1 MRSSSPTAQGHLGE
15 IKRFL
20 STIAAAVK
28 FLRNVVSRIYFG
40 IFGFLASPF
49 SWLLRKI
56 QGIDQRM
63 LARATSRGRGGRFV
77 NWLLRLPVRFL
88 RWLLEWTMFLIVDGP
103 LLLIGLAIIVGVFVV
118 FVGIP
123 IMYSKWVGGLWYG
136 GLFLWLVFRAN
147 PAWWWRGIAKIGG
160 LVAIGVTPQFI
171 FLLLYN
177 GLPQGG
183 IRPPVILDTII
194 KSYEYFAVS
203 LNDLLAPIGDVAW
216 YWWAAGACALLIVSW
231 VLEAPTLLDRMLR
244 LRQTLAALVFTVS
257 ITSSCGF
264 SCLVAV
270 DNWQPD
276 VQLRLQ
282 AGLKE
287 QSFYEATIRLSQDL
301 TLWFT
306 SNRSRPTVLPIY
318 VRSFEDAIQEIRSGA
333 HATSEDISKGTKQAA
348 RTLVPS
354 DAANIAIADGG
365 LHPAQARMPGT
376 IDELLRFDSDL
387 KRSNLEL
394 KVRANQIRASA
405 VNVISQIVN
414 VPVSS
419 IPMLREI
426 LGEMIN
432 VTAEQISQRVVDRL
446 PIERG
451 IKIVRSTVETVHKSV
466 STNSDKLAEALFAS
480 KGPIAVDGIRAD
492 LALHAMVAREIGKVA
507 TARVQ
512 AARSRSPARA
522 RR

>member
-1 MRSSSPTAQGHLGE
+1 MR
-15 IKRFL
+15 
-20 STIAAAVK
+20 
-28 FLRNVVSRIYFG
+28 
-40 IFGFLASPF
+40 AS
-49 SWLLRKI
+49 
-56 QGIDQRM
+56 D
-63 LARATSRGRGGRFV
+63 
-77 NWLLRLPVRFL
+77 
-88 RWLLEWTMFLIVDGP
+88 
-103 LLLIGLAIIVGVFVV
+103 
-118 FVGIP
+118 
-123 IMYSKWVGGLWYG
+123 
-136 GLFLWLVFRAN
+136 
-147 PAWWWRGIAKIGG
+147 
-160 LVAIGVTPQFI
+160 
-171 FLLLYN
+171 
-177 GLPQGG
+177 
-183 IRPPVILDTII
+183 
-194 KSYEYFAVS
+194 
-203 LNDLLAPIGDVAW
+203 
-216 YWWAAGACALLIVSW
+216 LIVSW

-244 LRQTLAALVFTVS
+244 LRQILAALVFTVT

-318 VRSFEDAIQEIRSGA
+318 VRSFEDAIQEIRSGV

-354 DAANIAIADGG
+354 DAVNIAITDGG

-405 VNVISQIVN
+405 VHVISQIVN
-414 VPVSS
+414 VPVTS

-451 IKIVRSTVETVHKSV
+451 IKIVRSTAETLHKSV

-480 KGPIAVDGIRAD
+480 KGPIAADGIRAD
-492 LALHAMVAREIGKVA
+492 LAVHAMVAREI
-507 TARVQ
+507 
-512 AARSRSPARA
+512 S
-522 RR
+522 